1 MFLDTRDV
9 SGVEEATGKMKLAQK
24 LSSELLRS
32 GCTWL
37 IAMLLTLLAPA
48 SFSAA
53 FEGFGSSTP
62 GGNNGS
68 QVTVTSRADSGPG
81 TLREAVAGNNRR
93 IVFAVA
99 GTITLSSDLSVRDR
113 SFITIDGST
122 APSPGITLQGRG
134 ITIRNSHD
142 IIVTHMRIRNA
153 GNDGIGVQYGAYN
166 VVIDHCSVTDAV
178 DGNIDITEGAHDV
191 TVQWTILGH
200 TRPDWYAL
208 TTRGMLL
215 NNDTEPAATNVSLH
229 HNFWINNYQ
238 RSPEVSTG
246 GLVDIRNNVFWDWG
260 ARATRFNDGGRGNVI
275 NNIFFKNTSSNEE
288 DAVVLES
295 DAGPVYVHGNQGPGA
310 RNVNSLTT
318 AAAPFNVAPVITDV
332 VTDVEEVVRQWVG
345 AFPRDAVD
353 TSLAGSADSPP
364 PPVATNQAPTV
375 NAGANQTITFPASA
389 SLDGTVTDD
398 GLPKPPG
405 IVATSWTKV
414 SGPGTVSFGNPSAID
429 TTASFTTTGTYV
441 LRLTANDGALSAG
454 DDVTVTVNPAAQAV
468 ISFTLINA
476 DTDQPIATFDPLND
490 GATLNLATLP
500 TRNLNIRA
508 NTSPATVGSVR
519 FGLDGKSNYR
529 TDNSAPYSL
538 GGDNNGNYSTW
549 KPSLG
554 SHTLTARPYT
564 RSDARGTAGT
574 ALTITFTVTDKSN

>member
-1 MFLDTRDV
+1 
-9 SGVEEATGKMKLAQK
+9 MKLAQK
-24 LSSELLRS
+24 LSRGLLRS
-32 GCTWL
+32 GYTWI
-37 IAMLLTLLAPA
+37 IAILLTLLLPA

-62 GGNNGS
+62 GGDNGS
-68 QVTVTSRADSGPG
+68 QRTVTSLADSGPG
-81 TLREAVAGNNRR
+81 TLREALSSNNRR

-99 GTITLSSDLSVRDR
+99 GTIKLSSDLSVRDR

-122 APSPGITLQGRG
+122 APSPGITLEGRG
-134 ITIRNSHD
+134 IDIRNSHD

-153 GNDGIGVQYGAYN
+153 GNDGISVRYGSYN

-178 DGNIDITEGAHDV
+178 DGNIDITEGAHDI
-191 TVQWTILGH
+191 TVSWTILGH

-215 NNDTEPAATNVSLH
+215 FNETESAVNKVSLH
-229 HNFWINNYQ
+229 HNLFINDYQ
-238 RSPEVSTG
+238 RSPQHSTA
-246 GLVDIRNNVFWDWG
+246 GLIDIRNNLIWDWG
-260 ARATRFNDGGRGNVI
+260 ARAIRIQNGGWGNII
-275 NNIFFKNTSSNEE
+275 NNVFFKNTNSNME

-310 RNVNSLTT
+310 LNVNSRTT
-318 AAAPFNVAPVITDV
+318 AAAPFNVAPVTTNA
-332 VTDVEEVVRQWVG
+332 VTDVEQSVLQGAG

-353 TSLAGSADSPP
+353 ALLAGAASPGP
-364 PPVATNQAPTV
+364 PPVATNQPPVV
-375 NAGANQTITFPASA
+375 NAGANQTITLPASA
-389 SLDGTVTDD
+389 SLDGTVGDD
-398 GLPKPPG
+398 GLPNPPG
-405 IVATSWTKV
+405 SIAPSWTKV

-429 TTASFTTTGTYV
+429 TTASFTAAGTYV
-441 LRLTANDGALSAG
+441 LRLTASDGALSSG
-454 DDVTVTVNPAAQAV
+454 DDVTVTVNPASQAV
-468 ISFTLINA
+468 ESFTLINA
-476 DTDQPIATFDPLND
+476 DTDQPIATFNPLDN

-519 FGLDGKSNYR
+519 FGLNGKSNYR
-529 TDNSAPYSL
+529 TDNSAPYAL
-538 GGDNNGNYSTW
+538 GSENNGNYSTW

-554 SHTLTARPYT
+554 THTLTARPYT